1 MLVTDQTG
9 DGPVFEVRR
18 AAKHFGGITALQDG
32 SLTLYPGEI
41 HAIVGDNGA
50 GKSTLIKIMSG
61 VFPPD
66 AGTLMMNGESVDIS
80 SPRAAHGLGIAVV
93 YQELALVDHL
103 DVSANLFLGRE
114 LFLPTPLCWFGF
126 LAKRRM
132 RREAQEEIRRLKIGI
147 RSVDQR
153 LRGMSGGQ
161 RQAVAVARV
170 VAFGTRIA
178 IMDEPT
184 AALGVTESEAVLRL
198 IAELRSHGLA
208 VVMVSHNLRDVFS
221 VADRITVMR
230 LGRTIATLPRNETD
244 PEEVVSLITGA
255 KEC

>member
-1 MLVTDQTG
+1 
-9 DGPVFEVRR
+9 
-18 AAKHFGGITALQDG
+18 
-32 SLTLYPGEI
+32 
-41 HAIVGDNGA
+41 
-50 GKSTLIKIMSG
+50 MSG

-66 AGTLMMNGESVDIS
+66 GGEVVVDGQCVDING
-80 SPRAAHGLGIAVV
+80 PRAAHGLGIAVV

-103 DVSANLFLGRE
+103 DVSSNLFLGRE
-114 LFLPTPLCWFGF
+114 LMLPGPLAWCGL

-132 RREAQEEIRRLKIGI
+132 RREAEAEIRRLKIRI

-153 LRGMSGGQ
+153 VRGMSGGQ

-184 AALGVTESEAVLRL
+184 AALGVTESDAVLRL
-198 IAELRSHGLA
+198 ICELRNHGLA
-208 VVMVSHNLRDVFS
+208 VVMVSHNLRDVFR

-230 LGRTIATLPRNETD
+230 LGRTVACLARNETD
-244 PEEVVSLITGA
+244 PEQVVGLITGA
-255 KEC
+255 TET